1 MLLSKYKDM
10 DGEVIVVVL
19 QQDYFLSFV
28 FPKKGRDLKGKKRR
42 REKHEFEKKK
52 RGGRVIFER
61 GIESGIFFKQY
72 MDRT

>member
-19 QQDYFLSFV
+19 QQNSFLSFV
-28 FPKKGRDLKGKKRR
+28 FPKKGRDLKGKRRR

-52 RGGRVIFER
+52 RGGQVIFKR
-61 GIESGIFFKQY
+61 GIESGIFLKQY